1 MTAETPEQHALLR
14 ARLPGWIALVVALAA
29 LNYAGNLASDTEPA
43 RDVLYQWSTVV
54 GGVIQYAVIL
64 LILVPITRGIPRSAV
79 GLRRPASWS
88 TAARLVVGC
97 LLAIWAIALVL
108 GLVLDAGD
116 EQGLVPE
123 EWDGSRWL
131 PFAAN
136 ALVVTIAA
144 PLVEELVYRGVGIA
158 VVGAI
163 AGTALAIGVTGVA
176 FGLAHGLVVALPV
189 LTAFGA
195 ILGWLRV
202 RTQSVVPCMLLHG
215 VFNGAALLAAV
226 TVGGAL

>member
-1 MTAETPEQHALLR
+1 MTADQPAQQALLR

-29 LNYAGNLASDTEPA
+29 LNYAGNLASDAEPD
-43 RDVLYQWSTVV
+43 RDVLYQWSTAV
-54 GGVIQYAVIL
+54 GGVIQYAIIL
-64 LILVPITRGIPRSAV
+64 LILVPIARGIPRSTL
-79 GLRRPASWS
+79 GLRQPASWG
-88 TAARLVVGC
+88 TAARLVGGC
-97 LLAIWAIALVL
+97 LLGIWAIALVL
-108 GLVLDAGD
+108 GVVLDAGD

-136 ALVVTIAA
+136 ALVVILAA

-158 VVGAI
+158 LVGAVGGSVV
-163 AGTALAIGVTGVA
+163 AVAVTGVA

-189 LTAFGA
+189 LTAFGV
-195 ILGWLRV
+195 ILGWLRL
-202 RTQSVVPCMLLHG
+202 RTQSVLPCMLLHG

-226 TVGGAL
+226 TVGGAA